1 MQLKDVWDAVNGVRE
16 GRTVKQAMTERG
28 ERGMRIGDL
37 TYSNQF
43 LELGM
48 LRGNQFTITLRNVK
62 AESREK
68 VDAILGSLRER
79 GFINYYGMQRFGTS
93 AITSHAIGLL
103 MLQGKYKEA
112 CETLLSRRAGEHPDS
127 AAARQAWLDRDDPVT
142 ALRLMPRRNVAERC
156 LWEFWSKPTS
166 HRSDYIGALA
176 SIPRNLRLIYVHA
189 YQSYVWNVIASE
201 RIKICATEPIVGD
214 LVYDKEQSED
224 ASGEEEDEDD
234 KPQTSRRGAPSRSAP
249 VKVLTEADLPAYKL
263 SDVILPLPGWD
274 ITLPEG
280 VLLDKLKAV
289 MALDGLDPL
298 KMRRDQKW
306 VLQRR
311 LCRWELSLI
320 TKPPCRE
327 YSLAGSYRKIL
338 HVPGSLTWKHLRYDD
353 PDVSLAVSDEDQ
365 ILGLAKAPSEEDA
378 QRGEHWAV
386 QISLTLGTS
395 AYATMALR

>member
-1 MQLKDVWDAVNGVRE
+1 MQLKDLWETVNGIRE
-16 GRTVKQAMTERG
+16 GRTVKQATTERG

-37 TYSNQF
+37 TYSDQF

-93 AITSHAIGLL
+93 TITSHAIGLL
-103 MLQGKYKEA
+103 ILQGKYKEA

-127 AAARQAWLDRDDPVT
+127 AAARQAWIDRDDPVT

-156 LWEFWSKPTS
+156 LWEFWSRP
-166 HRSDYIGALA
+166 RSSRTDYIGALA

-201 RIKICATEPIVGD
+201 RIKLSATDPIVGD
-214 LVYDKEQSED
+214 LVYDVPQGGTEGD
-224 ASGEEEDEDD
+224 DDDVNGENDDDEAR
-234 KPQTSRRGAPSRSAP
+234 PAGRSHRGAPGRSVP
-249 VKVLTEADLPAYKL
+249 VKVLTEADLSSYQL

-274 ITLPEG
+274 VTLPEG
-280 VLLDKLKAV
+280 PLLDKLKAV

-298 KMRRDQKW
+298 QMRRDQK
-306 VLQRR
+306 
-311 LCRWELSLI
+311 
-320 TKPPCRE
+320 
-327 YSLAGSYRKIL
+327 
-338 HVPGSLTWKHLRYDD
+338 
-353 PDVSLAVSDEDQ
+353 
-365 ILGLAKAPSEEDA
+365 
-378 QRGEHWAV
+378 
-386 QISLTLGTS
+386 
-395 AYATMALR
+395 